1 MNEYVR
7 QFYYEG
13 IGDIFFA
20 KPKKLLDKNIKN
32 KTINKTLTIILK
44 IVYTLFAI
52 SCGIAL
58 FYIAYPFK

>member
-20 KPKKLLDKNIKN
+20 KPKNVID
-32 KTINKTLTIILK
+32 KTIKSKALNTIFTIILK
-44 IVYTLFAI
+44 IIYTIFAI
-52 SCGIAL
+52 TCGLAL
-58 FYIAYPFK
+58 FYIAYPF